1 MKKHNFKENLNA
13 FIAKAKNK
21 KYAITAGVAAAAPAL
36 MSVSASAASE
46 TGTAFTAPSIAD
58 SVNGAMFNQILTQM
72 TDLLPIL
79 LPVVVG
85 CLAFRKG
92 ISFLRSMI
100 MGA

>member
-1 MKKHNFKENLNA
+1 MKQKFKDFVSKIDETKLT
-13 FIAKAKNK
+13 IS
-21 KYAITAGVAAAAPAL
+21 TAVVGASPVL
-36 MSVSASAASE
+36 MSVAASAADTN
-46 TGTAFTAPSIAD
+46 TGFTAPSIAT
-58 SVNGAMFNQILTQM
+58 SVTSSMFNQILTQM

-92 ISFLRSMI
+92 ISFLKSMI

>member
-1 MKKHNFKENLNA
+1 MN
-13 FIAKAKNK
+13 NK
-21 KYAITAGVAAAAPAL
+21 KKYIVSVLDKLNSNKAAVGAAVSTGAISV
-36 MSVSASAASE
+36 MSVAASAADASSN
-46 TGTAFTAPSIAD
+46 TFVAPSIAD
-58 SVNGAMFNQILTQM
+58 SVTGAMFNQILTQM

-92 ISFLRSMI
+92 ISFLKSMI